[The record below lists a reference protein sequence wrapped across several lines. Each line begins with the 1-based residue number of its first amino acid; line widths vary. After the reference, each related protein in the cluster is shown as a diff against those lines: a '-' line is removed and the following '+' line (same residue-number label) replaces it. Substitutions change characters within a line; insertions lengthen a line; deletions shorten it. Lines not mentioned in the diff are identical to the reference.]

1 MDKCHGSTFN
11 DIILNDLPEFLV
23 FYDSNSGVIS
33 KKEHRDYLMNTTR
46 EKQPTKNAKFL
57 FTLLFC
63 LSLIL
68 PVTASAKMG
77 AVTILDGDIIQ
88 EPGNGRMWQINRSKK
103 MRSSTEVQEYL
114 SNLNKGE
121 HNDWRLPTKYEL
133 YDLFLLFALKEN
145 QELDIRLE
153 MSYWLVGNNGKM
165 IVGSWEPGDT

>member
-1 MDKCHGSTFN
+1 MNITQCKERVKN
-11 DIILNDLPEFLV
+11 VRFL
-23 FYDSNSGVIS
+23 
-33 KKEHRDYLMNTTR
+33 
-46 EKQPTKNAKFL
+46 
-57 FTLLFC
+57 
-63 LSLIL
+63 LSLFICLLVIL

-77 AVTILDGDIIQ
+77 AVTILNGDIIQ
-88 EPGNGRMWQINRSKK
+88 EPENGRMWQMNRSKK

-121 HNDWRLPTKYEL
+121 YNDWRLPTKYEL

-145 QELDIRLE
+145 QALDIRLE

>member
-1 MDKCHGSTFN
+1 MDITQCRERVKN
-11 DIILNDLPEFLV
+11 VRFL
-23 FYDSNSGVIS
+23 
-33 KKEHRDYLMNTTR
+33 
-46 EKQPTKNAKFL
+46 
-57 FTLLFC
+57 
-63 LSLIL
+63 LSLFICLLVIL

-88 EPGNGRMWQINRSKK
+88 EPENGRMWQMNRSKK
-103 MRSSTEVQEYL
+103 MSSSTEVQEYL

-121 HNDWRLPTKYEL
+121 YNDWRLPTKYEL

-145 QELDIRLE
+145 QKLDIKLE

>member
-1 MDKCHGSTFN
+1 MNITQCKERVKN
-11 DIILNDLPEFLV
+11 VRFL
-23 FYDSNSGVIS
+23 
-33 KKEHRDYLMNTTR
+33 
-46 EKQPTKNAKFL
+46 
-57 FTLLFC
+57 
-63 LSLIL
+63 LSLFICLLVIL

-88 EPGNGRMWQINRSKK
+88 EPENGRMWQMNRSKK

-121 HNDWRLPTKYEL
+121 YNDWRLPTKYEL

-145 QELDIRLE
+145 QALDIRLE

>member
-1 MDKCHGSTFN
+1 MNITQCKERVKN
-11 DIILNDLPEFLV
+11 VRFL
-23 FYDSNSGVIS
+23 
-33 KKEHRDYLMNTTR
+33 
-46 EKQPTKNAKFL
+46 
-57 FTLLFC
+57 
-63 LSLIL
+63 LSLFICLLVIL

-77 AVTILDGDIIQ
+77 AVTILDGDRIQ
-88 EPGNGRMWQINRSKK
+88 EPENGRMWQVNRSKK

-121 HNDWRLPTKYEL
+121 YNDWRLPTKYEL

-145 QELDIRLE
+145 RELDIKLE

>member
-1 MDKCHGSTFN
+1 MNITQCKERVKN
-11 DIILNDLPEFLV
+11 VRFL
-23 FYDSNSGVIS
+23 
-33 KKEHRDYLMNTTR
+33 
-46 EKQPTKNAKFL
+46 
-57 FTLLFC
+57 
-63 LSLIL
+63 LSLFICLLVIL

-77 AVTILDGDIIQ
+77 AVTILDGDRIQ
-88 EPGNGRMWQINRSKK
+88 EPENGRMWQMNRSKK

-121 HNDWRLPTKYEL
+121 YNDWRLPTKYEL

-145 QELDIRLE
+145 RELDIKLE

>member
-1 MDKCHGSTFN
+1 MDITQCKERVKN
-11 DIILNDLPEFLV
+11 VRFL
-23 FYDSNSGVIS
+23 
-33 KKEHRDYLMNTTR
+33 
-46 EKQPTKNAKFL
+46 
-57 FTLLFC
+57 
-63 LSLIL
+63 LSLFICLLVIL

-88 EPGNGRMWQINRSKK
+88 EPENGRMWQMNRSKK

-121 HNDWRLPTKYEL
+121 YNDWRLPTKYEL

-145 QELDIRLE
+145 QELDIKLE
-153 MSYWLVGNNGKM
+153 LSYWLVGNNGKM